1 MSLPFWAAHFPR
13 RGQQRRRAAP
23 LRFSLDDLGQVGSI
37 VGPSLLVLSRDEG
50 PTRSDGDGNHLF
62 GLCIM
67 MKQAWLTRAL
77 ANQHVRWTAL
87 SDLLLRQTRPSVNVD
102 AHHGPCYHFSYQ
114 VGPFLPSL
122 DNQRSSAQRKAA
134 LEYSSL
140 NRFRWSVNDQA
151 PGWTLR
157 GAQARVGIGRALLL
171 WLCGA
176 HGYVQYI

>member
-1 MSLPFWAAHFPR
+1 M
-13 RGQQRRRAAP
+13 
-23 LRFSLDDLGQVGSI
+23 
-37 VGPSLLVLSRDEG
+37 
-50 PTRSDGDGNHLF
+50 
-62 GLCIM
+62 
-67 MKQAWLTRAL
+67 
-77 ANQHVRWTAL
+77 
-87 SDLLLRQTRPSVNVD
+87 NVD
-102 AHHGPCYHFSYQ
+102 AHHGPCYYISYQ

-140 NRFRWSVNDQA
+140 NRFRWPVNDQA

-157 GAQARVGIGRALLL
+157 GAQARIGIRRALLL